1 MADEQRTVL
10 HDRHVSLSAK
20 MAPFGGWSMP
30 IQYPIGAVAEH
41 LATRRSAGLFDVSHM
56 GRLRVRGNGATAFLQ
71 YALTNSAADLPEWA
85 AHYTILA
92 TPTGGAI
99 DDAFLY
105 RHSGND
111 FLLVVNAANAGK
123 DWEHLN
129 TILTACD
136 FSDVELTDITTEMA
150 MLALQGPTSQD
161 ILTSLGV
168 GGDLPQ
174 PKRNAVSHA
183 ALADVATMI
192 ARTGYTGERVC
203 FELFVPTEHVER
215 LWDSL
220 IAAGATPVG
229 LAARDTLRLEASLP
243 LYGHELGL
251 DADGNEI
258 PILASPA
265 SRLAV
270 SYSKQDDYIGRDAI
284 ARVACPAKR
293 IRSVALTGRGVARE
307 GATVTKD
314 GRTVGAVTSGT
325 MVPVPL
331 DADTHEFHAAAL
343 AYVDSKLAE
352 GDDVNVTV
360 RGKSIP
366 AVIVPGH
373 LKQ

>member
-1 MADEQRTVL
+1 MTNEQRTVL
-10 HDRHVSLSAK
+10 YDRHVSLSAK

-30 IQYPIGAVAEH
+30 IQYPTGAVAEH

-56 GRLRVRGNGATAFLQ
+56 GRFRVRGSGATAFLQ
-71 YALTNSAADLPEWA
+71 YALTNSAADLPEWT

-111 FLLVVNAANAGK
+111 FLLVVNASNAGK
-123 DWEHLN
+123 DWQHLSA
-129 TILTACD
+129 ILTAGD
-136 FSDVELTDITTEMA
+136 FGEVELADVTNEMA
-150 MLALQGPTSQD
+150 MLAMQGPASQD
-161 ILTSLGV
+161 ILMGLGV
-168 GGDLPQ
+168 AGDLPQ
-174 PKRNAVSHA
+174 PKRNAVASA
-183 ALADVATMI
+183 ALSDVPTMI
-192 ARTGYTGERVC
+192 ARTGYTGEHVC
-203 FELFVPTEHVER
+203 FELFFPTDNAEQ
-215 LWDSL
+215 LWDAL
-220 IAAGATPVG
+220 VAAGATPVG

-251 DADGNEI
+251 DADGVEI

-265 SRLAV
+265 SRLAI
-270 SYSKQDDYIGRDAI
+270 SYAKPDDYIGRDAI
-284 ARVACPAKR
+284 TNAACPTKC
-293 IRSVALTGRGVARE
+293 IRSIALTGRGVARE
-307 GATVTKD
+307 GATITKD
-314 GRTVGAVTSGT
+314 GQVVGAVTSGT

-331 DADTHEFHAAAL
+331 DADTHEFHAVAL
-343 AYVDSKLAE
+343 GYVDSKLVE
-352 GDDVNVTV
+352 GDDVDIDV